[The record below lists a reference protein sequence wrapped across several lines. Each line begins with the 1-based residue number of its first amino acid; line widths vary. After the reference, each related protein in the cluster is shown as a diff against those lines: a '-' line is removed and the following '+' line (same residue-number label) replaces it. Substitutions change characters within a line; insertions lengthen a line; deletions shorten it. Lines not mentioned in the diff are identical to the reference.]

1 MLSMNGDH
9 GNLARILQQLTA
21 HILLHARGF
30 VATSILIAIIAGV
43 YAISHLGV
51 NTSTNEMFSRDL
63 DWFQR
68 FNTFRDEFPVLDRNV
83 IVVLESSIPEE
94 VDSAQLQLANRLKQN
109 PDIFGAILALESSNF
124 FIRNGLLYLSEEEL
138 EQLGDRIAAMQPIT
152 GRLSQ
157 EPHLAGFASL
167 LADSVLQ
174 NTQSSAELD
183 QAVSRITDVFND
195 SAIGMPD
202 SISWQLMLG
211 ETDPQQLF
219 RRVIVVVPE
228 LDFAGAEPRRLV
240 LDGIRKQVAELELAA
255 SPSLSIRLSGG
266 LALEQEE
273 LASVAEGIIQGAI
286 ATVLLVIV
294 ILIATFRSLRLLV
307 ASLLALFCGLSITAA
322 FTALAIGY
330 INLISVAF
338 VVLYIGLGIDFA
350 IHYCLR
356 YRELMAQGHASLA
369 ALSEASADTGSALA
383 LCAITSS
390 VGFLTFVPTS
400 FSGVAELGLI
410 AGFGMFASL
419 FATLILLPALIAIL
433 GPPRN
438 SMIQHTPPLF
448 RFIGVWVSE
457 NIKLVRITIIVIALA
472 SLWWASAAEF
482 DSNPVN
488 LRDPDSESVATYRD
502 LLADADAPPL
512 TLNTLVAA
520 AEVPAVAN
528 RIFSLEEV
536 SQVRSIAD
544 LIPASQPEKISLLE
558 DFTLFTGIPER
569 IELQAPESVRDMRA
583 LRDAAQ
589 ALRTS
594 TSEEYIRLGQ
604 SIENWL
610 EQVDVETAETELMEL
625 QNSILNNLAFTWN
638 RIVDG
643 LQPAPVE
650 IADLPPDIQDLWIS
664 PGGAHRLEILSA
676 TPLMGIEDIGAFVA
690 AVSSVQPDATGQPAI
705 QYNAGR
711 TVVGAF
717 IQALGTAV
725 LAVLCLLL
733 LLLRNLRQTLAI
745 IVPLLLATTA
755 TAAIATL
762 INQPF
767 NFANIITLPLLIGVG
782 VDNGIHMVKRYQQ
795 QDPHNVLMASSTAR
809 AILFSTLTT
818 ICSFG
823 TLAFSNHPGTAS
835 MGVILAI
842 GMSASLLAALFVV
855 PAMLPANSR

>member
-1 MLSMNGDH
+1 
-9 GNLARILQQLTA
+9 
-21 HILLHARGF
+21 
-30 VATSILIAIIAGV
+30 
-43 YAISHLGV
+43 
-51 NTSTNEMFSRDL
+51 
-63 DWFQR
+63 
-68 FNTFRDEFPVLDRNV
+68 
-83 IVVLESSIPEE
+83 
-94 VDSAQLQLANRLKQN
+94 
-109 PDIFGAILALESSNF
+109 
-124 FIRNGLLYLSEEEL
+124 
-138 EQLGDRIAAMQPIT
+138 
-152 GRLSQ
+152 
-157 EPHLAGFASL
+157 
-167 LADSVLQ
+167 
-174 NTQSSAELD
+174 
-183 QAVSRITDVFND
+183 
-195 SAIGMPD
+195 
-202 SISWQLMLG
+202 
-211 ETDPQQLF
+211 
-219 RRVIVVVPE
+219 
-228 LDFAGAEPRRLV
+228 
-240 LDGIRKQVAELELAA
+240 
-255 SPSLSIRLSGG
+255 
-266 LALEQEE
+266 
-273 LASVAEGIIQGAI
+273 
-286 ATVLLVIV
+286 
-294 ILIATFRSLRLLV
+294 
-307 ASLLALFCGLSITAA
+307 
-322 FTALAIGY
+322 
-330 INLISVAF
+330 
-338 VVLYIGLGIDFA
+338 
-350 IHYCLR
+350 
-356 YRELMAQGHASLA
+356 
-369 ALSEASADTGSALA
+369 
-383 LCAITSS
+383 
-390 VGFLTFVPTS
+390 
-400 FSGVAELGLI
+400 
-410 AGFGMFASL
+410 
-419 FATLILLPALIAIL
+419 
-433 GPPRN
+433 
-438 SMIQHTPPLF
+438 
-448 RFIGVWVSE
+448 
-457 NIKLVRITIIVIALA
+457 
-472 SLWWASAAEF
+472 
-482 DSNPVN
+482 
-488 LRDPDSESVATYRD
+488 
-502 LLADADAPPL
+502 
-512 TLNTLVAA
+512 
-520 AEVPAVAN
+520 
-528 RIFSLEEV
+528 
-536 SQVRSIAD
+536 
-544 LIPASQPEKISLLE
+544 
-558 DFTLFTGIPER
+558 LFTGIPER